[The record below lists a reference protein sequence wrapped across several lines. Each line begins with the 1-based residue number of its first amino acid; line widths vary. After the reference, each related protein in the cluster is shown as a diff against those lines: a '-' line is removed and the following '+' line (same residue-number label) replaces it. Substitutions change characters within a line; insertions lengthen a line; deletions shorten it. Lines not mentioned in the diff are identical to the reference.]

1 MHDMHAQCGITGI
14 VDPGSCDVDIM
25 RWERYKERKR
35 EREKMGVFQSDS
47 NTKEVIFF
55 MRLKKWMR
63 SFVLSTYVVIFLKYT
78 KMIG

>member
-1 MHDMHAQCGITGI
+1 
-14 VDPGSCDVDIM
+14 M
-25 RWERYKERKR
+25 REVQREKERDR
-35 EREKMGVFQSDS
+35 DKMGVFCVFQSDS

>member
-14 VDPGSCDVDIM
+14 VDPGSHDVDIM
-25 RWERYKERKR
+25 RWEWYKERKR